1 MMVGLKM
8 EKRIATKII
17 CQTSLQAYFLDRLVE
32 INQKSVKPLVPEVL
46 LYSSQVLDTFS
57 DPQNIFEV
65 YEGKK
70 TVKILG
76 LKLLESEKFPRNK
89 RKKTLMDIGDTALFI
104 CGFFHESLNRKLF
117 QIRYYHDLGKRAY
130 NKLDGISSKSN
141 KMPSIFGL
149 MAYSFDNITDMI
161 TILSKTPCTSDDEIT
176 GTISYMINDKNKLK
190 AS

>member
-1 MMVGLKM
+1 M
-8 EKRIATKII
+8 EKTATTKII

-32 INQKSVKPLVPEVL
+32 INQKLVKPLLPEVL

-76 LKLLESEKFPRNK
+76 IKLLESERLPKNK
-89 RKKTLMDIGDTALFI
+89 RKKTLMDVGDTALFI

-130 NKLDGISSKSN
+130 AKLDGISSKSIS
-141 KMPSIFGL
+141 MPSIYGL
-149 MAYSFDNITDMI
+149 MAGSFDNITDML
-161 TILSKTPCTSDDEIT
+161 TIISKMHGASDDKIA